1 LQEADGKLEDTKRH
15 VIKLLDHL
23 RINASVLE
31 YEPRRV
37 LTIMENMREDL
48 EILDPSTGD
57 QELIETFTTKIAA
70 VETMAKRLKQ

>member
-1 LQEADGKLEDTKRH
+1 LQEANGKLEDTKRH
-15 VIKLLDHL
+15 VFALLDHL

-48 EILDPSTGD
+48 DILDPSTED
-57 QELIETFTTKIAA
+57 RELIKTFTAKIAA
-70 VETMAKRLKQ
+70 VETLAKCLNQ